1 LHAADGVEVAQ
12 VALLKGHHGAAS
24 G

>member
-12 VALLKGHHGAAS
+12 VALLKEHHGAAS